1 MTSNPHHQ
9 FDGSLSAIIKY
20 YRLARPSLASAM
32 DVSLQTIHNWCTG
45 RVPVPVHH
53 LGALSEHIVAA
64 GATDTEVAA
73 LIQRQLELHGLDHEL
88 LQGLRADRQ
97 PSVGVGAV
105 MLITWDMKSGGIFQ
119 HFTKATREAIESLGL
134 ICLVM
139 DCGGDHRMRQT
150 YIREA
155 IRMQAHGVILAGVP
169 GAYPAP
175 SDDLLTAI
183 QPLVE
188 HHVPT
193 VMLTPWNGDISLPAG
208 VIAVGW
214 ESDTANEMALSFL
227 KESGH
232 ERIAVVLGET
242 GPLVGGRYQ
251 GLDRTF
257 ADLGMPIDKQ
267 SIAWL
272 DGDADD
278 VAEVQRCLE
287 RTTAV
292 FARTSTLATVAN
304 ACHAANL
311 RWPRDISVI
320 TLGHPQSLAQLSS
333 HPFTY
338 VGIPVGK
345 ISRAAAH
352 LLASMVDEDDFHYSH
367 QFVVYGRSTMRVM
380 NPEGGSVGAP
390 GSRLTH
396 STP

>member
-1 MTSNPHHQ
+1 MTSSPYHP
-9 FDGSLSAIIKY
+9 FDGSLSAIIKH
-20 YRLARPSLASAM
+20 YRLARPSLAGVM
-32 DVSLQTIHNWCTG
+32 DVSLQTIHNWCSG

-53 LGALSEHIVAA
+53 LGTLSQRIVAA
-64 GATDTEVAA
+64 GATDSEVAA
-73 LIQRQLELHGLDHEL
+73 LVQRQLELHGLDHDL
-88 LQGLRADRQ
+88 LQGLRADRE
-97 PSVGVGAV
+97 PEVGIGAV
-105 MLITWDMKSGGIFQ
+105 IVITWDMKSGGIFQ
-119 HFTKATREAIESLGL
+119 HFTKATREAVESLGFT
-134 ICLVM
+134 CLVM

-155 IRMQAHGVILAGVP
+155 MRMRARGVILAGVP

-175 SDDLLTAI
+175 NDELLSAI

-188 HHVPT
+188 NQVPA
-193 VMLTPWNGDISLPAG
+193 VMLTPWNGNIPLPDG

-214 ESDTANEMALSFL
+214 DSDTANAMALSFL

-232 ERIAVVLGET
+232 DRIAVVLGET
-242 GPLVGGRYQ
+242 GPLVSGRFQ

-257 ADLGMPIDKQ
+257 ADLGMPINEQ
-267 SIAWL
+267 TTAWL

-278 VAEVQRCLE
+278 VAEVQRALE
-287 RTTAV
+287 QTTAV

-304 ACHAANL
+304 ACYAANL
-311 RWPRDISVI
+311 RWPHDVSII

-352 LLASMVDEDDFHYSH
+352 LLASMVDEDDFHYSQ
-367 QFVVYGRSTMRVM
+367 QFVVYGRSAMRVM
-380 NPEGGSVGAP
+380 NPEAGSVGAP
-390 GSRLTH
+390 ARRPAR
-396 STP
+396 STS

>member
-1 MTSNPHHQ
+1 MTSSPYHP
-9 FDGSLSAIIKY
+9 FDGSLSAIIKH
-20 YRLARPSLASAM
+20 YRLARPSLAGVM
-32 DVSLQTIHNWCTG
+32 DVSLQTIHNWCSG

-53 LGALSEHIVAA
+53 LGTLSQRIVAA
-64 GATDTEVAA
+64 GATDSEVAA
-73 LIQRQLELHGLDHEL
+73 LVQRQLELHGLDHEL

-97 PSVGVGAV
+97 PGVGVGAV

-119 HFTKATREAIESLGL
+119 HFTKATREAVESLGFT
-134 ICLVM
+134 CLVM

-155 IRMQAHGVILAGVP
+155 IRMQARGVILAGVP

-175 SDDLLTAI
+175 NDELLTAI

-188 HHVPT
+188 HHVPA

-214 ESDTANEMALSFL
+214 DSNTANEMALSFL
-227 KESGH
+227 KTSGH

-242 GPLVGGRYQ
+242 GPLVSGRYQ

-278 VAEVQRCLE
+278 VAEVQRALE

-304 ACHAANL
+304 ACYAANL
-311 RWPRDISVI
+311 RWPRDVSII
-320 TLGHPQSLAQLSS
+320 TLGHPQSLAQLSG

-352 LLASMVDEDDFHYSH
+352 LLASMVDEDDFRYSH
-367 QFVVYGRSTMRVM
+367 QFVVYGRSAMRVM
-380 NPEGGSVGAP
+380 NPEAGSVGAP
-390 GSRLTH
+390 ARRLSRSRT
-396 STP
+396 